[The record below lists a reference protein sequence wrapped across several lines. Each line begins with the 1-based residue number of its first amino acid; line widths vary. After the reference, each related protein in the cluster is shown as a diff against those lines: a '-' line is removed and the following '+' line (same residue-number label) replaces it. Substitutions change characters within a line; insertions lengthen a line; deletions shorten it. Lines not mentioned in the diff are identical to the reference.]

1 MFLTSLNETGILM
14 STYAKLLHAT
24 RRLACHA
31 AWLVLTSVAS
41 TFSAP
46 IWAQSDWPQR
56 AITLIVPFGP
66 GGIADVTARAV
77 ADAMSK
83 NLGQTVVVDNRPSA
97 GSVVAS
103 QVVASARPDGYTL
116 LLMTNGHA
124 VSANLFKNLSYDT
137 VKDFQMV
144 STLGFFDLG
153 IFTAP
158 KKPYDGLKSLLD
170 QAKAQPGTLAFGS
183 VAAGS
188 TQHLATVL
196 FQSVADL
203 DVLVVPYR
211 TSPALQTA
219 LMAGEIDAA
228 LEVVGPMLGHVSAGT
243 IKPLAVTGQVRN
255 AALPDVPTVQEL
267 DIEDYNVTSWNAIAV
282 PAATPRVVIERLN
295 QAVREAMDSPVV
307 QSRLSSTAMRFEAST
322 PDAAQALLV
331 REIARWGAVIR
342 RSNIALE

>member
-1 MFLTSLNETGILM
+1 MSIQSNIL
-14 STYAKLLHAT
+14 
-24 RRLACHA
+24 R
-31 AWLVLTSVAS
+31 
-41 TFSAP
+41 P
-46 IWAQSDWPQR
+46 IWYRLRNTAVILLAAMVGMFGTPTMAQSDWPQR

-83 NLGQTVVVDNRPSA
+83 HLGQSVVVDNRPSA

-103 QVVASARPDGYTL
+103 QVVANAKPDGYTL

-124 VSANLFKNLSYDT
+124 VSANLFKNLTYDT

-153 IFTAP
+153 IFTSP
-158 KKPYDGLKSLLD
+158 KKPYDSLKALLEGT
-170 QAKAQPGTLAFGS
+170 KAQPGQLALGS

-196 FQSVADL
+196 FQTVANL

-219 LMAGEIDAA
+219 LMGGEIDAA
-228 LEVVGPMLGHVSAGT
+228 VEVVGPMLGHVSAGT
-243 IKPLAVTGQVRN
+243 IKPLAVTGGERN

-267 DIEDYNVTSWNAIAV
+267 GIDGYNVTSWNAIAV
-282 PAATPRVVIERLN
+282 PAATPPAVIVRLN
-295 QAVREAMDSPVV
+295 QAVHEAMASPVV
-307 QSRLSSTAMRFEAST
+307 QQRLRSTAMRFQAST

-331 REIARWGAVIR
+331 REIGRWGEVIR
-342 RSNIALE
+342 RSNITLQ

>member
-1 MFLTSLNETGILM
+1 MSKQPHSLR
-14 STYAKLLHAT
+14 AT
-24 RRLACHA
+24 WYRARH
-31 AWLVLTSVAS
+31 LVLALAASIVAGVS
-41 TFSAP
+41 LPT
-46 IWAQSDWPQR
+46 WAQSDWPQR

-77 ADAMSK
+77 ADAMSQ

-103 QVVASARPDGYTL
+103 QAVANARPDGYTL

-153 IFTAP
+153 IFTSP
-158 KKPYDGLKSLLD
+158 KKPYDSLQSLLSTA
-170 QAKAQPGTLAFGS
+170 QSQPGTLAIGS

-196 FQSVADL
+196 FQSVANL
-203 DVLVVPYR
+203 DMLVVPYR

-228 LEVVGPMLGHVSAGT
+228 VEVVGPMLGHVSANT
-243 IKPLAVTGQVRN
+243 IKPLAVTGQARN

-267 DIEDYNVTSWNAIAV
+267 GITGYDVASWNAIGV
-282 PAATPRVVIERLN
+282 PAATPAAVIARLN
-295 QAVREAMDSPVV
+295 QAVREAMNSPVV
-307 QSRLSSTAMRFEAST
+307 QQRLRSTAMRFQASS
-322 PDAAQALLV
+322 PEEAQALLV
-331 REIARWGAVIR
+331 REIDRWGEVIR
-342 RSNIALE
+342 RNNIALE

>member
-1 MFLTSLNETGILM
+1 MFTHN
-14 STYAKLLHAT
+14 KLLHAT
-24 RRLACHA
+24 RRRACHVA
-31 AWLVLTSVAS
+31 LALFASVSS
-41 TFSAP
+41 TFGAP
-46 IWAQSDWPQR
+46 TWAQSDWPQR

-103 QVVASARPDGYTL
+103 QVVASAKPDGYTL

-124 VSANLFKNLSYDT
+124 VSANLFKNLTYDT

-153 IFTAP
+153 IFTSP
-158 KKPYDGLKSLLD
+158 KKPYDSLTSLLD
-170 QAKAQPGTLAFGS
+170 AAKARPGALALGS

-196 FQSVADL
+196 FQTVADL
-203 DVLVVPYR
+203 DALVVPYR

-228 LEVVGPMLGHVSAGT
+228 VEVVGPMLGHVSAGT
-243 IKPLAVTGQVRN
+243 IKPLAVTGETRN
-255 AALPDVPTVQEL
+255 AALPDVPTVREL
-267 DIEDYNVTSWNAIAV
+267 GIEDYNVTSWNAIAV
-282 PAATPRVVIERLN
+282 PAATPLAVIDRLN
-295 QAVREAMDSPVV
+295 QAVHEAMRSPVV
-307 QSRLSSTAMRFEAST
+307 QQRLSSTAMRFQAST